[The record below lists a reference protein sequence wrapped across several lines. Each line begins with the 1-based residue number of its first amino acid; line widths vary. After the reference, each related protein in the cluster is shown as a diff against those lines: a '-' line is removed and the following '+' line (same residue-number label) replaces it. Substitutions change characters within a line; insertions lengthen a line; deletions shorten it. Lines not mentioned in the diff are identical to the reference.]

1 MRGCEIFKK
10 KLLLATKSSQEN
22 GTKKFIGK
30 HKVNGNASKKPKKS
44 KKDNMILENHE
55 EILPREDV
63 KRWVLEKHD
72 P

>member
-1 MRGCEIFKK
+1 M
-10 KLLLATKSSQEN
+10 LQ
-22 GTKKFIGK
+22 
-30 HKVNGNASKKPKKS
+30 KPKKS

-55 EILPREDV
+55 KPYLKENV